1 MHILPKKEPASTDGL
16 ARTLVRARGWN
27 EWFLAPPIPKK
38 RRFQIFLAT
47 VPGSPV
53 LYVDPPP
60 SAHHSL
66 PLPATQA
73 PPYIFLSEHYSQA
86 RSADLVPGART

>member
-1 MHILPKKEPASTDGL
+1 MNGSLPRPS
-16 ARTLVRARGWN
+16 
-27 EWFLAPPIPKK
+27 PQK

-47 VPGSPV
+47 VPLAAV
-53 LYVDPPP
+53 RFVDPPP
-60 SAHHSL
+60 SAHPSL